1 MFHTLP
7 CLSGII
13 RYLRRYYKHFIVLLN
28 MQHAIHSLFTLF
40 SFWQRMRFPMA

>member
-1 MFHTLP
+1 
-7 CLSGII
+7 
-13 RYLRRYYKHFIVLLN
+13 